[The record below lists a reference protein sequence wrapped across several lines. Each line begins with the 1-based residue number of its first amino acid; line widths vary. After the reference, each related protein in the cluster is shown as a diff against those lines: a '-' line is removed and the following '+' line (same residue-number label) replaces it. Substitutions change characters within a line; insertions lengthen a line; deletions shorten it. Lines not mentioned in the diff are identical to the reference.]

1 MSFRKMSNLI
11 LKTPSYGESTSSLGK
26 LFQCLITLTARRRC
40 LISRLNLSNS
50 IQILKYQGVWERANI
65 TNMIHFILIL
75 NQKIM
80 EILKTWQLKLY
91 FGKHLCK
98 GYLSAKEMVFFQF
111 CKLTHVCK
119 VMPGLQVQFKKRHLE
134 WLLLK
139 KILGIN

>member
-1 MSFRKMSNLI
+1 MSFRKLSNLI

-50 IQILKYQGVWERANI
+50 IQVLKMQGVWERANI
-65 TNMIHFILIL
+65 SDMIHFILIL

-80 EILKTWQLKLY
+80 EILKTWQLKLC

-98 GYLSAKEMVFFQF
+98 GVSLHRKWFSFNSTSLHTCV
-111 CKLTHVCK
+111 KLRQ
-119 VMPGLQVQFKKRHLE
+119 GFKRNSKR
-134 WLLLK
+134 
-139 KILGIN
+139 GI

>member
-11 LKTPSYGESTSSLGK
+11 LKTPSYGESTSSPGK

-50 IQILKYQGVWERANI
+50 IQILKMQGVWESKYKWHD
-65 TNMIHFILIL
+65 TLLLIL

-98 GYLSAKEMVFFQF
+98 GVSLCIGNGFLSILQAY
-111 CKLTHVCK
+111 THV
-119 VMPGLQVQFKKRHLE
+119 
-134 WLLLK
+134 
-139 KILGIN
+139 